1 MIASSAA
8 KLQIDGPAQ
17 RCMDQAGSFSV
28 SIDDTLFRRIGLR
41 RPFAERDPSWG
52 RFCCPVPARDLGTQL
67 KRSYCIHRYNSSE
80 TRSWWSVMGFPIPE
94 VDELQPAG
102 LPKRT
107 PDEWGQD
114 IALQEICEVAAQI
127 MRTPASLVSLL
138 HEKDQRFIA
147 ATGLDTNSIPRDFA
161 FCAYTMTGPKPML
174 VTDAVADDRF
184 ASNPLVRAAPYIR
197 AYAGVPLEAAAGI
210 RVGTLCAMDFEPR
223 EFSQQ
228 QIELLAKLGTVASSV
243 LMLHKTCLE
252 LESEFGV
259 RRPRDQDLRPV
270 AHSDFLTDLANL
282 KQFHQL
288 APPLLDKAFATRGCA
303 LIIIDIDNL
312 ESVKNQWE
320 RPEGGDTLRRV
331 VRQLQLSIG
340 KDDLVA
346 RLGGDQFAVLLAD
359 TAREEAVCLAERI
372 LIDLQTIADI
382 TGKPGIGRATIG
394 IALAPRH
401 ATLIDDLYNFADAAL
416 HSAKSA
422 GGNRCHLYIP
432 QSDRRSPAVGDR
444 NAEYRRALE
453 AEEFVPYYQPKFEL
467 QKRTLA
473 GFEALARWN
482 TNSRG
487 VLAPSE
493 FVDLLENE
501 ELASLLTRSML
512 VQMARQL
519 RAWQDLGVSCGSLAI
534 NASASDFLNPEFAR
548 DFLRIVSD
556 YSLQP
561 RDFVLEVTERIIL
574 EEHDTRLHNSLNH
587 LQTSGVTISLD
598 DFGTGYA
605 GLQHLRNWPVNQIKI
620 DRMFIRDILK
630 DSRDS
635 AIVES
640 IIQMSDAIG
649 LSVTAEGIETSE
661 QLELLRNLQ
670 CEMGQGDFFAR
681 PMPAADV
688 PEYVRKFRHC
698 V

>member
-1 MIASSAA
+1 
-8 KLQIDGPAQ
+8 
-17 RCMDQAGSFSV
+17 
-28 SIDDTLFRRIGLR
+28 
-41 RPFAERDPSWG
+41 
-52 RFCCPVPARDLGTQL
+52 
-67 KRSYCIHRYNSSE
+67 
-80 TRSWWSVMGFPIPE
+80 MGIPIPE
-94 VDELQPAG
+94 NEELQPARLRKLRPG
-102 LPKRT
+102 
-107 PDEWGQD
+107 EWGQD
-114 IALQEICEVAAQI
+114 VALQEICEVAAQI

-138 HEKDQRFIA
+138 HETDQRFVA
-147 ATGLDTNSIPRDFA
+147 ASGLETSSLSRDLG
-161 FCAYTMTGPKPML
+161 FCAYTMGAQKPML
-174 VTDAVADDRF
+174 VVDAAVDQRF
-184 ASNPLVRAAPYIR
+184 AANPLVTAEPYIR
-197 AYAGVPLEAAAGI
+197 AYAGVPLEAASGV
-210 RVGTLCAMDFEPR
+210 RVGTLCAIDFEPR
-223 EFSQQ
+223 EFSHQ
-228 QIELLAKLGTVASSV
+228 QIELLSKLGTIASAV
-243 LMLHKTCLE
+243 LKLHKTCLE
-252 LESEFGV
+252 HESEMAA
-259 RRPRDQDLRPV
+259 RHSPDQELWPV
-270 AHSDFLTDLANL
+270 AHSDLLTGLANL

-288 APPLLDKAFATRGCA
+288 ASPLIDKAFATRGCA
-303 LIIIDIDNL
+303 LIIIDLDDL
-312 ESVKNQWE
+312 ESIYEQWG
-320 RPEGGDTLRRV
+320 RDEGDNYLRRV
-331 VRQLQLSIG
+331 ARQLKSSIR

-346 RLGGDQFAVLLAD
+346 RLGGDEFAILLAD
-359 TAREEAVCLAERI
+359 TDGDQAICFAERI
-372 LIDLQTIADI
+372 LSNLKTIANI
-382 TGKPGIGRATIG
+382 TGNPALGCASVG
-394 IALAPRH
+394 IALAPQH
-401 ATLIDDLYNFADAAL
+401 GTMIDDIYKFADAAL

-422 GGNRCHLYIP
+422 GGNRYHVYLQRSSR
-432 QSDRRSPAVGDR
+432 QSPTAADR
-444 NAEYRRALE
+444 NGEYRRALE

-482 TNSRG
+482 TKTRG

-493 FVDLLENE
+493 FLDLLENE

-512 VQMARQL
+512 IQMARQL
-519 RAWQDLGVSCGSLAI
+519 RAWQDLGLSCGPLAI

-548 DFLRIVSD
+548 DFLRIISD

-574 EEHDTRLHNSLNH
+574 EEHDTRLHNCLNH